1 MKPLTIILI
10 LLAGIGIAT
19 VVSMYGNTTQYV
31 SFVEAQELSKDNPEK
46 NYHVVCTLDKSFP
59 VEYNPEQDANRLE
72 FHAIDTLG
80 TPFKV
85 LFLQPKPQD
94 LEVVEK
100 VVLNGRVTGDVF
112 LAESILSKCPSK
124 YEDVPVAANP

>member
-112 LAESILSKCPSK
+112 LAESILSKC
-124 YEDVPVAANP
+124 